1 MVRSYFEDLDP
12 VFSWNALARMYL
24 IEGLMSAISAGM
36 LIYVATVE
44 MIAGDFVFGDVD
56 GHSHHGHSHDIPSA
70 EDEEGALPSQAN
82 GPRSPN
88 TSHLLAREEDG
99 TGAAELDDPQYR
111 HHHHHHGKI
120 GKKILAV
127 LSLFGGVG
135 GMVFISFGE

>member
-1 MVRSYFEDLDP
+1 
-12 VFSWNALARMYL
+12 MYL

-56 GHSHHGHSHDIPSA
+56 GHSHHGHSHDLPSA
-70 EDEEGALPSQAN
+70 EDEEQALPSQAN
-82 GPRSPN
+82 DPPSPN
-88 TSHLLAREEDG
+88 ASQLSAGEENS
-99 TGAAELDDPQYR
+99 TGAAELDDPQYHYPHHR
-111 HHHHHHGKI
+111 HHNKV

-135 GMVFISFGE
+135 GMVLISLGE